1 MFNDIKEVLC
11 ISKDINA
18 KIEELAARIDQEYN
32 DKQNLHILAL
42 LDGSFVFVADLVR
55 TLQHGVYVEF
65 VRAKSY
71 KGTQSTGVVSLDE
84 HFDPSIFKN
93 KHVLIVDDILDTGL
107 TLSTVKEIIESSE
120 ALSVATCVLL
130 DKQTDKRINN
140 FQADFVCLD
149 IPDKFVVGY
158 GLDYEGKYRDLP
170 YIGVL
175 HERVYS

>member
-1 MFNDIKEVLC
+1 
-11 ISKDINA
+11 
-18 KIEELAARIDQEYN
+18 
-32 DKQNLHILAL
+32 
-42 LDGSFVFVADLVR
+42 
-55 TLQHGVYVEF
+55 
-65 VRAKSY
+65 
-71 KGTQSTGVVSLDE
+71 
-84 HFDPSIFKN
+84 
-93 KHVLIVDDILDTGL
+93 
-107 TLSTVKEIIESSE
+107 LSTVKEIIESSE